1 MRDVR
6 RYAAAVYGTVRDL
19 EGQVALV
26 DTLALEAIRVFL
38 PDVFRGIQHA
48 IAGLTTTSDTYGG
61 RGDPPDLKLQID
73 ALIEAAGERAEVVR
87 NLVRRLFPAGQRH
100 VGGSH
105 YGGDWKHRWLRE
117 RRVAHEDVL
126 RFYLERVVGER
137 LQIFADAEKAWA
149 QMSDRNA
156 FDTYLRSLAIE
167 RVEDVISSL
176 EAYEDQFGIEHMI
189 PASIV
194 LLNLLPSLPERRRG
208 MFDLGTRLVVG
219 RVVYRLLR
227 AVNDPQMLEAAV
239 REILPQ
245 LSSLSSKLEVITDV
259 GYREGAGHK
268 LISEE
273 AAKELEKAW
282 RAEVRAATPET
293 LAQETDLLRTLS
305 LTKRESE
312 PDESVLSIPDSP
324 EVTLAL
330 LTSARTEVRSQ
341 SLGSRSVR
349 REPRLAWD
357 VMVDLY
363 GDEATLRQRIAAL
376 KELSPDNAGDL
387 LELAGKYLSG
397 WRPKD
402 FGDN

>member
-1 MRDVR
+1 V
-6 RYAAAVYGTVRDL
+6 
-19 EGQVALV
+19 
-26 DTLALEAIRVFL
+26 
-38 PDVFRGIQHA
+38 
-48 IAGLTTTSDTYGG
+48 
-61 RGDPPDLKLQID
+61 
-73 ALIEAAGERAEVVR
+73 
-87 NLVRRLFPAGQRH
+87 
-100 VGGSH
+100 
-105 YGGDWKHRWLRE
+105 
-117 RRVAHEDVL
+117 
-126 RFYLERVVGER
+126 
-137 LQIFADAEKAWA
+137 
-149 QMSDRNA
+149 
-156 FDTYLRSLAIE
+156 
-167 RVEDVISSL
+167 
-176 EAYEDQFGIEHMI
+176 
-189 PASIV
+189 
-194 LLNLLPSLPERRRG
+194 
-208 MFDLGTRLVVG
+208 
-219 RVVYRLLR
+219 
-227 AVNDPQMLEAAV
+227 AAV

-376 KELSPDNAGDL
+376 KELSPDKAGDL
-387 LELAGKYLSG
+387 LELAGKYLNG